1 MPHERARLGILISG
15 RGSNMAAL
23 IEAAGAPDCPY
34 VVVLVVSNRPGAPGL
49 EHARAAGIT
58 TFARPHDGL
67 SRVEFDSVI
76 DQALRAAGVEWIAL
90 AGYMRLL
97 SPEFITGWQDRIV
110 NIHPS
115 LLPAYKGLD
124 THARVLAAGETRH
137 GCTVHIVTPELDDGP
152 ILAQAEV
159 MISHDDTPASLA
171 ARVLEAEH
179 RLYPQALADLVGRLD
194 GRREEADGD

>member
-1 MPHERARLGILISG
+1 
-15 RGSNMAAL
+15 
-23 IEAAGAPDCPY
+23 
-34 VVVLVVSNRPGAPGL
+34 
-49 EHARAAGIT
+49 
-58 TFARPHDGL
+58 L
-67 SRVEFDSVI
+67 SRAEFDSVI

-97 SPEFITGWQDRIV
+97 SPEFIAGWQDRIV

-159 MISHDDTPASLA
+159 MISDDDTPASLA

-179 RLYPQALADLVGRLD
+179 RLYPQALADLVGRPG